1 MDRIERLARNQV
13 IFQQVNERL
22 EAFEPGGLADGGG
35 TFICE
40 CSREDCTD
48 LLDMSRAEY
57 DDVRRGPRRYV
68 TRPRH
73 DFNEL
78 ERVVEG
84 NERFQVV
91 EKVGRAAAVVED
103 AAAEVGDAG

>member
-13 IFQQVNERL
+13 IFRQVNERFEEF
-22 EAFEPGGLADGGG
+22 EAGRLADEGG

-48 LLDMSRAEY
+48 LLGISRAEY
-57 DDVRRGPRRYV
+57 DEVRRRQRLYV
-68 TRPRH
+68 TKPRH
-73 DFNEL
+73 EFDEL
-78 ERVVEG
+78 ERIVEG

-103 AAAEVGDAG
+103 AAADARDAG